1 MIDRSQKAAQRRMAE
16 KPVGD
21 THAVNPRS
29 FMLVQAVLAAAAGV
43 AGSLTPDAWFSATA
57 GVCLAVWWGLMRFLY
72 RAVPRSRTP
81 PPRPRRLRA
90 DDRFVAIEAAFA
102 AGVAVIAG
110 AAGTIDAA
118 TLRVTREPA
127 YGIGAGALTVM
138 FTTLFASSLVDWY
151 YVRPKSD
158 GITRAPPCR
167 SSGDD
172 VWLAV
177 TEIVAVLSLV
187 TAATAAIV
195 AAAAP
200 PSATIP
206 SIAGVAALGLVTLLQ
221 RAVRTLQ
228 LYAIDKP
235 WLAIG
240 DVLRESDGTEHY
252 IVQIATTGIYVRS
265 KRSGDWGRERPLAL
279 KRIEDES
286 FEQLSIDQCDGS
298 SCNKL
303 NANCKWQARAAADD
317 AC

>member
-1 MIDRSQKAAQRRMAE
+1 MAE
-16 KPVGD
+16 KLVGD

-29 FMLVQAVLAAAAGV
+29 FMLVQAVLAAAAAA
-43 AGSLTPDAWFSATA
+43 AGSLTPGAWFSAAA
-57 GVCLAVWWGLMRFLY
+57 GVCLASWWGLMRFLY
-72 RAVPRSRTP
+72 RTVPRSCTSA
-81 PPRPRRLRA
+81 PRPRPFRA
-90 DDRFVAIEAAFA
+90 DDRVVAIEAAFA
-102 AGVAVIAG
+102 AGVAVAAG
-110 AAGTIDAA
+110 VAGTIGAA
-118 TLRVTREPA
+118 TFRATREPA
-127 YGIGAGALTVM
+127 YGVGAGALTAM

-151 YVRPKSD
+151 YVKPKSD

-177 TEIVAVLSLV
+177 SRVVFAHRAAAEIVAVLSLV

-195 AAAAP
+195 AAAGP

-240 DVLRESDGTEHY
+240 DVLRESDGTQHY

-265 KRSGDWGRERPLAL
+265 KRSGDWGRERPLSL

-286 FEQLSIDQCDGS
+286 FEQLSINQCHGS

-303 NANCKWQARAAADD
+303 NANCRWQARPAGDGT
-317 AC
+317 C